1 MESDRINQS
10 RLLAGLFN
18 QFDEP
23 LDYDILKGDINKI
36 SLYKTPISTIMEYCQ
51 CLNVSPNFIESYNN
65 LYNEFGN
72 SW

>member
-36 SLYKTPISTIMEYCQ
+36 SLYKTPISTIMEY
-51 CLNVSPNFIESYNN
+51 
-65 LYNEFGN
+65 
-72 SW
+72 